1 MFWFFEKLA
10 ILGSDFDL
18 KFDLTLALGPSL
30 FNRLRT
36 KLHLRSKGLGFL
48 KERGPWAETLRTFT
62 KLTESELISLV
73 DREGL

>member
-18 KFDLTLALGPSL
+18 KFDLTLAPGSSL

-36 KLHLRSKGLGFL
+36 KCDRLSRAQYLKKKILGVSVL
-48 KERGPWAETLRTFT
+48 AIECKH
-62 KLTESELISLV
+62 
-73 DREGL
+73 